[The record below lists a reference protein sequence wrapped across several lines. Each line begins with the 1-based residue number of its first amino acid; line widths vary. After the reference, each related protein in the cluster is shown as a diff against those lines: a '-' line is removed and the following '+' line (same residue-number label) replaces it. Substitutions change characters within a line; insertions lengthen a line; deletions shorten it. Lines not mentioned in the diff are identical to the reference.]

1 MLAFVSMFGP
11 PEEAGVLAFH
21 VDAETGSLT
30 PAKETL
36 AGGQTFF
43 LAIAPDCR
51 TLYSV
56 RAEQFGGQ
64 NHEEI
69 VAWRIRGRDGLLEE
83 INRQSTCGTAS
94 CFLSLDVAGRTLLV
108 ANYTTGSVAA
118 LPVKKD
124 GSLGKVASFY
134 EHEGASVHPDRQA
147 AAHAH
152 SIIASPENRFAYAA
166 DLGTDRIVCYRLDAD
181 LARLTPHSPGSVKV
195 SLGAGPR
202 HVRFHPAGRQ
212 LYVIHELANSVSVY
226 DYDAWS
232 GSLTERQ
239 GISTLPP
246 HFLGESAA
254 ADLAITPGG
263 DFLYATNRGHD
274 SIAVF
279 RICPD
284 GLLEALDIVPSLGAG
299 PQNLAITPDGR
310 LMFCANMGGGNVAVF
325 RIDAA
330 TGQIVPASAPTA
342 VRKPACIALIE

>member
-11 PEEAGVLAFH
+11 PEEAGIQAFH
-21 VDAETGSLT
+21 VDVETGSLT

-56 RAEQFGGQ
+56 RAEHFGGQ

-147 AAHAH
+147 
-152 SIIASPENRFAYAA
+152 
-166 DLGTDRIVCYRLDAD
+166 
-181 LARLTPHSPGSVKV
+181 
-195 SLGAGPR
+195 
-202 HVRFHPAGRQ
+202 
-212 LYVIHELANSVSVY
+212 
-226 DYDAWS
+226 
-232 GSLTERQ
+232 
-239 GISTLPP
+239 
-246 HFLGESAA
+246 
-254 ADLAITPGG
+254 
-263 DFLYATNRGHD
+263 
-274 SIAVF
+274 
-279 RICPD
+279 
-284 GLLEALDIVPSLGAG
+284 
-299 PQNLAITPDGR
+299 
-310 LMFCANMGGGNVAVF
+310 
-325 RIDAA
+325 
-330 TGQIVPASAPTA
+330 SAPA
-342 VRKPACIALIE
+342 PCR